1 MGNEI
6 DAQLKGLGLAAWNED
21 VALELGHIL
30 TGLARARDLPVVINI
45 RDAGRC
51 FFHASLPGSSAQNDN
66 WARRKSNLALYMGRA
81 SMAVTLDFRAKG
93 RELSSEGLSEADYAL
108 SGGAVPLRLG
118 SAMVA
123 VATVSGLPEREDH
136 DLVVEALGQLIRA

>member
-6 DAQLKGLGLAAWNED
+6 DTELAGLGLQAWNED
-21 VALELGHIL
+21 VAQELGHIL
-30 TGLARARDLPVVINI
+30 SGLARARDLPVVINI

-51 FFHASLPGSSAQNDN
+51 FFHAALPGSSAQNDN

-81 SMAVTLDFRAKG
+81 SMAVTLEFRAKG

-118 SAMVA
+118 AAMVA

-136 DLVVEALGQLIRA
+136 DLVIEALGQLIRA